1 MSGIR
6 SITEKEGDEE
16 DFIAA
21 HEWVQLQEK
30 LKLLS
35 WAVESSNIA
44 LVTTDFEGHLKYVNP
59 VVPKIWGYEAE
70 ELLGH
75 PASRFWKYPS
85 EVMKAGDEC
94 RARGEWAGELVARRK
109 NGTFFDA
116 HLSFNILRDGDGKVI
131 GLVGSLFDIT
141 DRKRAE
147 YELKKRTQELSLAK
161 QRLDMALEAAGMG
174 TWEWDFLN
182 NRITWDDTLFCL
194 SGISKEEFLQTHENL
209 LELSNRALPPEDN
222 MRMLKLLREVV
233 DGKTDN
239 YDFEHD
245 LFHPDGTIR
254 HFMVKGKA
262 QRSPEG
268 KLLHLIGI
276 AIDVTK
282 QKIAEDALR
291 RSESNLAR
299 AQAMAHL
306 GSYSLD
312 IQTGKIFW
320 SEGLKAIW
328 GYEPD
333 QTLSLEM
340 AASLIHPED
349 RKRICEALETAVKE
363 KHQFNYEY
371 RIVRPDGSVRYLHD
385 QGEISLDDK
394 GNPTWMFGTLQDIT
408 DRKLIEEQLFKA
420 KDVAEIA
427 NRAKGDF
434 LANVSHEIRTPMN
447 AVLGMLDLLLETDI
461 NNEQREY
468 LQLAHVSA
476 ESLLTTINDVL
487 DFSKIEQNKI
497 ELEQIDFNLKSL
509 ISHIINLL
517 SGKTGSNGL
526 KLAYYIEESLP
537 SSFVGDPVRLKQVLF
552 NLLGNAIKFTKEGEV
567 ALSVEKYIPSDK
579 GYLSPNYNEGE
590 EMSLLFKVQDTG
602 IGIPSEKIDKIFD
615 AFTQV
620 DASVTRKYGGTGL
633 GLAISSRLV
642 ELMGGRIWVESE
654 VGKGSTFYFTVRV
667 KKGSNEEDY
676 EQESRLLENSI
687 KLKEN
692 KELDGHE
699 ISSGKNLNI
708 LLAEDNPINQK
719 LILSLLKKKGHN
731 ISIVTNGKDVLDI
744 LSIQDFDAV
753 LMDVQMPGIDGLEA
767 TRKIR
772 DPSSYVR
779 WHEIPI
785 IALTARAL
793 KEDYDKCIEA
803 GMNYYVSKPLNK
815 EKLFKV
821 LDGIR
826 QREITLEITASERR
840 SEFSH
845 SGEKTISSCE
855 EKLFSNITGNS
866 SDGESITSNFSE
878 DQVFNMEE
886 LLERTDGDKTLLK
899 EMVGLFLETSPELL
913 DSIDKAIRKGETEE
927 LRQSAHVLK
936 SAAGS
941 IGANRVFRAAY
952 DLEQAGR
959 ENKVESAIKKFEEI
973 KLRLEEL
980 EPVLIRYL
988 ESQAY

>member
-1 MSGIR
+1 MNGIR
-6 SITEKEGDEE
+6 NITEKEGDEE
-16 DFIAA
+16 DLIAA
-21 HEWVQLQEK
+21 HEWGQLQEK
-30 LKLLS
+30 LKLLN

-44 LVTTDFEGHLKYVNP
+44 LVTMDFEGNLKYVNP
-59 VVPKIWGYEAE
+59 VVPKMWGYEAE
-70 ELLGH
+70 ELLEQ

-94 RARGEWAGELVARRK
+94 RVRGEWVGELVARRK

-116 HLSFNILRDGDGKVI
+116 HLSFNILRDGDGKAI
-131 GLVGSLFDIT
+131 GFVGSLFDIT
-141 DRKRAE
+141 DRRRAE
-147 YELKKRTQELSLAK
+147 YELNKRTEELSLAK
-161 QRLDMALEAAGMG
+161 QRLDMALDAAGMG
-174 TWEWDFLN
+174 TWEWDFLSG
-182 NRITWDDTLFCL
+182 RITWDDSLFRL
-194 SGISKEEFLQTHENL
+194 SGISKEEFLNTYEDF
-209 LELSNRALPPEDN
+209 LEHFNRALPPEDN
-222 MRMLKLLREVV
+222 LRMLKKLQDVV

-245 LFHPDGTIR
+245 LLYPDGTIR
-254 HFMVKGKA
+254 HFLGKGKA

-268 KLLHLIGI
+268 KLLSLIGI
-276 AIDVTK
+276 TIDITK

-306 GSYSLD
+306 GSYSFD
-312 IQTGKIFW
+312 IQKGDILW
-320 SEGLKAIW
+320 SEGLKAIC

-333 QTLSLEM
+333 QMLSLEI
-340 AASLIHPED
+340 AASRIHPDD
-349 RKRICEALETAVKE
+349 RKRILEALQTAVKE

-371 RIVRPDGSVRYLHD
+371 RIVRPDGAVRYVHD
-385 QGEISLDDK
+385 RGEISHDENE
-394 GNPTWMFGTLQDIT
+394 NPAWMFGTLQDIT

-420 KDVAEIA
+420 KEAAEIA

-461 NNEQREY
+461 DNEQREY

-476 ESLLTTINDVL
+476 ESLLSTIDEVL

-509 ISHIINLL
+509 ISYIINLL

-526 KLAYYIEESLP
+526 KLAYYIEEDLP

-567 ALSVEKYIPSDK
+567 ALSVEKYIPSDR
-579 GYLSPNYNEGE
+579 GYLSPNSNEGE
-590 EMSLLFKVQDTG
+590 EMSLLFKVRDTG
-602 IGIPSEKIDKIFD
+602 IGIPSENIDKIFN

-633 GLAISSRLV
+633 GLAISSQLV

-654 VGKGSTFYFTVRV
+654 VGKGSTFYFTARV
-667 KKGSNEEDY
+667 KRGSNEEY
-676 EQESRLLENSI
+676 HKQESKFLENLI

-692 KELDGHE
+692 NELDGSE
-699 ISSGKNLNI
+699 ISSGKSLNI
-708 LLAEDNPINQK
+708 LLAEDHPINQK

-731 ISIVTNGKDVLDI
+731 LSLVTNGKDVIDI
-744 LSIQDFDAV
+744 LSIRDFDAV

-772 DPSSYVR
+772 DPSSNVR

-785 IALTARAL
+785 IALTAGVL
-793 KEDYDKCIEA
+793 IEDYDKCIEA
-803 GMNYYVSKPLNK
+803 GMNYYISKPLKK

-821 LDGIR
+821 LDSIR
-826 QREITLEITASERR
+826 PREITLETTASGGR

-845 SGEKTISSCE
+845 SGEKKISACE
-855 EKLFSNITGNS
+855 EKVSSNITGNS
-866 SDGESITSNFSE
+866 SDRKSITSYFSE
-878 DQVFNMEE
+878 DQVFNLEE
-886 LLERTDGDKTLLK
+886 LLERTEGDELLLK
-899 EMVGLFLETSPELL
+899 EMVGLFLDMFPGLL
-913 DSIDKAIRKGETEE
+913 DSIDKAIKKGETEE
-927 LRQSAHVLK
+927 LRQSAHTLK

-952 DLEQAGR
+952 ELEQAGR
-959 ENKVESAIKKFEEI
+959 ENELGSAIMKFRELKI
-973 KLRLEEL
+973 RLEEI
-980 EPVLIRYL
+980 EPVLIRHM
-988 ESQAY
+988 ENWIS